1 MRKALWMLTLVWVG
15 ALAATAWA
23 GAPKEIDVQG
33 LYQGT
38 WQDGGKEGKLEARI
52 VAMGDRN
59 YKILALQ
66 HEGAERKAVEL
77 DGKTVGDAVTF
88 LGGGWKGAYA
98 DAAVTGT
105 LGAGGSFTVKR
116 TDPKSPTLG
125 RKPPEGAIVLLG
137 DKPAETMNRGGR
149 QWYLGDMSKH
159 GWPVWEV
166 PIRWTVTSRDPAQW
180 PSKETAIPEGWELV
194 AKERRVVDNVIGIG
208 EDGSIQVPR
217 GGMNSNAQI
226 EGSFDAHVE
235 FLSPFGPKERGQGRG
250 NSGCYLPCGQ
260 EIQVLDSFGMVTYN
274 GGCCGGLYSMKNPD
288 PMMAIP
294 SLAGQRDHEF
304 TLASFPPMVWQTYD
318 IGYRVREGAIFLTV
332 YHNGIKIHEN
342 VKLKQRPRKG
352 GFHFQDHGNPVRY
365 RNIWVLPVAGDGK
378 GEM

>member
-1 MRKALWMLTLVWVG
+1 MRRVLWLTLVCVG

-38 WQDGGKEGKLEARI
+38 WKDAGKEGKLEARV
-52 VAMGDRN
+52 VAMGDRT
-59 YKILALQ
+59 YKILAIQ
-66 HEGAERKAVEL
+66 QVGAERKSVEL

-88 LGGGWKGAYA
+88 QGADWKGTYA

-105 LGAGGSFTVKR
+105 IGAGGSFTVKR
-116 TDPKSPTLG
+116 TDPTSPTLG
-125 RKPPEGAIVLLG
+125 KKPPEGAIVLLG
-137 DKPAETMNRGGR
+137 GKPSETMNRGGGR
-149 QWYLGDMSKH
+149 KWYLGDMSKN

-166 PIRWTVTSRDPAQW
+166 PIRWTTVAKDPAQW
-180 PSKETAIPEGWELV
+180 PSKEAAIPEGWELV
-194 AKERRVVDNVIGIG
+194 AKERRVVDQVIGIG

-235 FLSPFGPKERGQGRG
+235 FRCPFGAQGRGQGRG
-250 NSGCYLPCGQ
+250 NSGVYLPCRQ
-260 EIQVLDSFGMVTYN
+260 EIQVLDSFGMVTYK
-274 GGCCGGLYSMKNPD
+274 GGCCGGLYGMKNPD
-288 PMMAIP
+288 PMQAIE
-294 SLAGQRDHEF
+294 SLKNQRDHEF

-318 IGYRVREGAIFLTV
+318 IEYRVREGAVFLTV
-332 YHNGIKIHEN
+332 HHNGIKIHDII
-342 VKLKQRPRKG
+342 KLNRKPNKG

-365 RNIWVLPVAGDGK
+365 RNIWVKPVKDKADL
-378 GEM
+378 